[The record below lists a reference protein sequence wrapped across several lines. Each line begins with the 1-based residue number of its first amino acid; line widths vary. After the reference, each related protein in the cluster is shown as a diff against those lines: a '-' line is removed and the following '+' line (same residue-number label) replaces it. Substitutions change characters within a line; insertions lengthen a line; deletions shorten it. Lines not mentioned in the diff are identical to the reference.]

1 MLFCRQKSSII
12 FNLFDNQPCKP
23 FWRLAGSIVPVLHR
37 SVWRSQ
43 QLCHP
48 LYCQA
53 SGFTCRLYLV
63 FFHADHLHMIYPPY
77 TSPDMKNSAHL
88 LLTSSNV
95 KKKRSTNNRSMAKS
109 PGYIFFIVKPP
120 QILYNLSRQGGF
132 RPPACPVIIYA
143 FACGA
148 CVLMAFSFCLSRLSL
163 SV

>member
-1 MLFCRQKSSII
+1 MAKYNIYYRKETYHMLFCRQKSSII

-23 FWRLAGSIVPVLHR
+23 LWRLAGSIVPVLHR

-120 QILYNLSRQGGF
+120 QILYNWMLCYNKKAAHEQELASRQN
-132 RPPACPVIIYA
+132 
-143 FACGA
+143 
-148 CVLMAFSFCLSRLSL
+148 
-163 SV
+163 